1 MNQSTKIQLVPKVFK
16 PTNEK
21 SHYKTL
27 GTGVINIIL
36 YQLYSKLYLKT
47 FWYVILFV
55 IPSEKDLCNVTL
67 FLSGTL
73 TRITVGQINI
83 II

>member
-16 PTNEK
+16 PMNEK

-27 GTGVINIIL
+27 GTGVINIISA
-36 YQLYSKLYLKT
+36 YSKLYLKT